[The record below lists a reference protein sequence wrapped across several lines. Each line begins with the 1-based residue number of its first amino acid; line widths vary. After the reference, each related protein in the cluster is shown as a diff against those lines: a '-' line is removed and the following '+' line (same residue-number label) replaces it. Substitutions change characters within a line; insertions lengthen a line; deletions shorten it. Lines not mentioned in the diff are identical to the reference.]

1 MFAIADKSKMKLVG
15 LSVGRDR
22 HDCVAHDWI
31 ILQMIRLI
39 GGRQPCEIHQ
49 MSVEISQNG
58 DFHGVDC
65 IQKL

>member
-31 ILQMIRLI
+31 ISQMIRLI
-39 GGRQPCEIHQ
+39 GGRQPCEILQ
-49 MSVEISQNG
+49 MRVEIGQNG
-58 DFHGVDC
+58 AIHGGNL
-65 IQKL
+65 I